1 MKIIFTGGGTG
12 GHVYPAL
19 SIADEIKKRN
29 TDAEIIFVG
38 TKRGIESRVVPE
50 AGYELKII
58 EAAGINRREML
69 KNINV
74 AGKVFRG
81 LRQCMEILKEFKP
94 ELVIGTGGYVSGPMV
109 FLASLKGIKTC
120 IHEQNAY
127 PGLTNKLLGLS
138 VKEIM
143 TGFESSENYFIR
155 KKRVHY
161 TGNPVRKEFYGIEKN
176 EARKI
181 LGLPQEQFRV
191 LSMGGSGGASVL
203 NDRIKESMAILKNEE
218 IYFTH
223 ITGKRYFDKFMSGF
237 VLENK
242 NEIIP
247 YISEMA
253 IHMAASDIVVSRAGA
268 ITVAEILKL
277 GKPSIIIP
285 SPNVTGNHQFHNA
298 SALEK
303 SGCALMMEEKELT
316 GQNLADALFK
326 LYENRDII
334 ELMEKCADCCK
345 KSDATKSIVDRMMN
359 L

>member
-1 MKIIFTGGGTG
+1 MKIIVTGGGTG

-19 SIADEIKKRN
+19 SIADEIKKRYP
-29 TDAEIIFVG
+29 DVEIIFVG
-38 TKRGIESRVVPE
+38 TARGIENRVVPE

-58 EAAGINRREML
+58 DAAGIDRSNML
-69 KNINV
+69 KNLNV
-74 AGKVFRG
+74 AFTAFRG
-81 LRQCMEILKEFKP
+81 LRQCMGILREFKP

-109 FLASLKGIKTC
+109 FLASLKGLKTC

-138 VKEIM
+138 VAEIM
-143 TGFESSENYFIR
+143 TGFETSENYFMR

-161 TGNPVRKEFYGIEKN
+161 TGNPVRKEFYGIKKN
-176 EARKI
+176 EAREK
-181 LGLPQEQFRV
+181 LGLPLEQFRV

-203 NDRIKESMAILKNEE
+203 NEIIKESMKILKNKE

-223 ITGKRYFDKFMSGF
+223 VTGKRYFDKFMF
-237 VLENK
+237 DLECGNK
-242 NEIIP
+242 NEIHS

-277 GKPSIIIP
+277 GKPSIMIP

-298 SALEK
+298 SALKE
-303 SGCALMMEEKELT
+303 SGCALLMEEKDLT
-316 GQNLADALFK
+316 GQKLAYELLQ
-326 LYENRDII
+326 LYENRDSIAS
-334 ELMEKCADCCK
+334 MEKCAECYR